1 MQFDEFKVQAS
12 RILGLDLE
20 SYKAKRVER
29 RVESLMRRRNI
40 TDFAACLQHL
50 RTDAQFKADFLNHF
64 TINTSEFFRNPQNFL
79 TLEKEILPE
88 LFAQYQTIKIWSAP
102 CSNGCEP
109 YSLAIIFNELGKKQ
123 FHYELLGVDIDPNI
137 LAAAKAG
144 VYNINSLKNVSTLR
158 LKRYFRQI
166 DAENYSLDEK
176 IKEMVR
182 FKQFDLL
189 KDTYAKDLDLIL
201 CRNLFIYLT
210 PDVKDVLTQRFVNS
224 LKPNGILFLGNTEF
238 IFEPEKY
245 GLKKII
251 SSFYRK
257 LSQKT

>member
-1 MQFDEFKVQAS
+1 MRFDEFKVQAS

-40 TDFAACLQHL
+40 TDYTACLQHL

-88 LFAQYQTIKIWSAP
+88 LFAKYQTIKIWSAP

-109 YSLAIIFNELGKKQ
+109 YSLAIIISELGKNRSQ
-123 FHYELLGVDIDPNI
+123 YELLGVDIDPNI
-137 LAAAKAG
+137 LAAANAG
-144 VYNINSLKNVSTLR
+144 IYNRNSLKNVNPLR
-158 LKRYFRQI
+158 LKRYFRQV
-166 DAENYSLDEK
+166 DGDNYALDEK
-176 IKEMVR
+176 IKEMVI
-182 FKQFDLL
+182 FKEFDLL
-189 KDTYAKDLDLIL
+189 KDTYTKNLDLIL

-210 PDVKDVLTQRFVNS
+210 QDVKNTLTHRFVNS

-238 IFEPEKY
+238 IFEPEKF

-251 SSFYRK
+251 SSFYQK
-257 LSQKT
+257 L

>member
-1 MQFDEFKVQAS
+1 MRFDEFKVQAS

-20 SYKAKRVER
+20 SYKEKRVER

-40 TDFAACLQHL
+40 NDFTTCLQRL
-50 RTDAQFKADFLNHF
+50 KTDTQFKADFLNHF

-88 LFAQYQTIKIWSAP
+88 LFAKYQTVKIWSAP

-109 YSLAIIFNELGKKQ
+109 YSLAMIIKELGKKPLQ
-123 FHYELLGVDIDPNI
+123 YELRGLDIDPNI
-137 LAAAKAG
+137 LTAAKTG
-144 VYNINSLKNVSTLR
+144 IYNVNSLKNVSPERLR
-158 LKRYFRQI
+158 RYFQRI
-166 DAENYSLDEK
+166 DSEKYSLDEK
-176 IKEMVR
+176 IKQMVI
-182 FKQFDLL
+182 FQEFDLL
-189 KDTYAKDLDLIL
+189 KDIYTKNLDLIL

-210 PDVKDVLTQRFVNS
+210 QDVKDALTHRFVKS

-238 IFEPEKY
+238 IFEPEKF
-245 GLKKII
+245 GLKKIV

-257 LSQKT
+257 L